1 MLGTKKTQP
10 SGSDFSNGFRQSI
23 TMVERKANETAALPK
38 FRQRYRKSEV
48 IFEEGSTGSEMY
60 LIHRGRVLL
69 SVRRNETQQVP
80 LVVLNPGDFFGEM
93 ALVDDSPRSTSA
105 SSAEDDTELI
115 VMDRA
120 RFLFMV
126 RQQPEFA
133 LSLMHTLC
141 QRLRDMDKLLS
152 LERSS

>member
-1 MLGTKKTQP
+1 MAE
-10 SGSDFSNGFRQSI
+10 D
-23 TMVERKANETAALPK
+23 KANETAALPG
-38 FRQRYRKSEV
+38 FRQRYRKSRV
-48 IFEEGSTGSEMY
+48 IFEEGSTGNEMY
-60 LIHRGRVLL
+60 LIHSGRVLL

-93 ALVDDSPRSTSA
+93 ALVDDSPRSTTASA
-105 SSAEDDTELI
+105 VDDDTELI
-115 VMDRA
+115 VVDRA

-141 QRLRDMDKLLS
+141 QRLRDMDTRLS
-152 LERSS
+152 LKEPRRER

>member
-1 MLGTKKTQP
+1 M
-10 SGSDFSNGFRQSI
+10 
-23 TMVERKANETAALPK
+23 TMADDRVDETAALRK

-48 IFEEGSTGSEMY
+48 IFEEGSTGGEMY
-60 LIHRGRVLL
+60 LIHSGRVLL
-69 SVRRNETQQVP
+69 SVGQNETQQVS
-80 LVVLNPGDFFGEM
+80 LVVLSPGDFFGEM
-93 ALVDDSPRSTSA
+93 ALVDDSPRSATASA
-105 SSAEDDTELI
+105 VEDDTELI

-141 QRLRDMDKLLS
+141 RRLRDMDKRLPPEGTS
-152 LERSS
+152 R